1 MDKSRSQYSFLNI
14 TTSIGGYFVNTIIG
28 FVCRII
34 FVRCLSEDY
43 LGINGL
49 LTNILSMLS
58 LAELGIGSAIGYALY
73 KPLAEDDYDK
83 IASLMK
89 FYGNA
94 YKMIGVIIGVVGVAL
109 LPFMGIIVH
118 ETPNIK
124 ENFTIIYLI
133 YLFNTASTYF
143 FSYRTALLMTAQ
155 QTYIVSGL
163 SYMQTILQ
171 SVLQIIWLLKTKEY
185 YGYLIIQTIGI
196 FIYNIIISKI
206 TVKKY
211 PYINQKEIKPI
222 SEEERKQLISNV
234 RDLTIYKLSG
244 LLVNSTDNIIITV
257 FDGLSGTGLTS
268 NYTLFTGTL
277 TTLLTQIFSSVSAS
291 IGNFNALYNSRK
303 REKMFNNFNM
313 ANFEL
318 YGWASIGV
326 LCVSSDLVRLCYGA
340 KFVMPITIPVALAIN
355 MYMVGMQ
362 AAVWT
367 FKNTQGIF
375 RHGRFMQCFTAML
388 NIVFSII
395 FGKKWG
401 VFGVLF
407 ASAVAR
413 GLTNTW
419 YDPYCIYKYGFNS
432 PFRNYIKRY
441 LKFLILELVCAMISF
456 IICSSINLPNI
467 ESILA
472 KCIVCTVVFYGISFL
487 LLRKREE
494 MSFIFEKVRFIAQK
508 IVDKHVA

>member
-1 MDKSRSQYSFLNI
+1 M
-14 TTSIGGYFVNTIIG
+14 
-28 FVCRII
+28 
-34 FVRCLSEDY
+34 
-43 LGINGL
+43 
-49 LTNILSMLS
+49 
-58 LAELGIGSAIGYALY
+58 
-73 KPLAEDDYDK
+73 
-83 IASLMK
+83 
-89 FYGNA
+89 
-94 YKMIGVIIGVVGVAL
+94 
-109 LPFMGIIVH
+109 
-118 ETPNIK
+118 
-124 ENFTIIYLI
+124 
-133 YLFNTASTYF
+133 
-143 FSYRTALLMTAQ
+143 
-155 QTYIVSGL
+155 
-163 SYMQTILQ
+163 
-171 SVLQIIWLLKTKEY
+171 
-185 YGYLIIQTIGI
+185 
-196 FIYNIIISKI
+196 
-206 TVKKY
+206 
-211 PYINQKEIKPI
+211 
-222 SEEERKQLISNV
+222 
-234 RDLTIYKLSG
+234 
-244 LLVNSTDNIIITV
+244 
-257 FDGLSGTGLTS
+257 
-268 NYTLFTGTL
+268 
-277 TTLLTQIFSSVSAS
+277 LTQIFSSVSAS
-291 IGNFNALYNSRK
+291 IGNFNALYNSRQ

-441 LKFLILELVCAMISF
+441 LKFLILEFVCAMISF
-456 IICSSINLPNI
+456 IICSSINLPII

-487 LLRKREE
+487 FLRKREE
-494 MSFIFEKVRFIAQK
+494 MSFIF
-508 IVDKHVA
+508 